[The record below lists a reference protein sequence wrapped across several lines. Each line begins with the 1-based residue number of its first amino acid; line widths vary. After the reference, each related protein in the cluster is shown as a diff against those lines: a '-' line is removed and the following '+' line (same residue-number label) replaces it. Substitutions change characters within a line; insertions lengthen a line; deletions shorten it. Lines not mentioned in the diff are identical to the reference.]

1 MRPRSHVVDEPQVV
15 QVTPF
20 ENQQGIHDLLSVY
33 SPQKIAIT
41 NLILKRTVKSL
52 RKKLSRARLAFGRIM
67 SETREQPEW
76 FYESEM
82 ESLSDAEIIRTAQAG
97 MADMSA
103 AGNKRAKG
111 MWGVNKRLRIN
122 DNDKNLLIDW
132 WESKTIFKS
141 GRLTIHSTVMGP
153 CMMNKIMFHSKLLL
167 TN

>member
-15 QVTPF
+15 QVTSF

-33 SPQKIAIT
+33 SPQKIALT

-103 AGNKRAKG
+103 GGNKRAKG
-111 MWGVNKRLRIN
+111 MWWISMR
-122 DNDKNLLIDW
+122 LLIDW
-132 WESKTIFKS
+132 WTTKTIFKS
-141 GRLTIHSTVMGP
+141 GRLTIHSTVNGP
-153 CMMNKIMFHSKLLL
+153 CMITKIIFLSKLL
-167 TN
+167 TKNFN

>member
-1 MRPRSHVVDEPQVV
+1 MH
-15 QVTPF
+15 
-20 ENQQGIHDLLSVY
+20 
-33 SPQKIAIT
+33 SPLFTKCHGAKHKSKYT

-111 MWGVNKRLRIN
+111 M
-122 DNDKNLLIDW
+122 
-132 WESKTIFKS
+132 
-141 GRLTIHSTVMGP
+141 
-153 CMMNKIMFHSKLLL
+153 
-167 TN
+167 